1 MSEHEHELRE
11 AELLMCNI
19 CAQAFSTEEF
29 LSAHLNDAHHIRTGF
44 RVPSD
49 EVGERSDASDV

>member
-1 MSEHEHELRE
+1 MSEHEYELRE

-29 LSAHLNDAHHIRTGF
+29 LSAHLKTLITYE
-44 RVPSD
+44 P
-49 EVGERSDASDV
+49 ASGCLVMR

>member
-1 MSEHEHELRE
+1 MSQHEHELRE

-29 LSAHLNDAHHIRTGF
+29 LSAHLNDAHQ
-44 RVPSD
+44 D
-49 EVGERSDASDV
+49 EPASGCLVMR